1 MNDSGPK
8 ISENS
13 RLDPL
18 IVFDRCTVWFR
29 LASPVVVALF
39 AFAAVVIPSARLTAQ
54 TPQPERRSVEG
65 RVVRPAPFLEG
76 DTAAVVTV
84 PDLWVTLHRVA
95 PNLAGPLD
103 SLRTDRDGRYRFRY
117 SPSGGPEAIY
127 FVSASYGGIAYFTNP
142 LRGLETTGAEAEIA
156 VFDTTS
162 RAFPLTVRGRHLIVG
177 SLDTTGFRTVV
188 EIFEISNDSTRTLIA
203 NESPDADPTWVIPV
217 PLAARDVK
225 AGQGDLPADAFV
237 QSEGKVSLYA
247 ALAPG
252 LKQLS
257 ISYSVAEKDFPLE
270 LTITGGAVVLE
281 VLLEEAEARVN
292 GASLLATEPVALE
305 GRQFQRYLAQD
316 VRAGNSIVV
325 EAPGAGLGGR
335 GLYVTVLLSAI
346 GFLMLLALL
355 RAGIRKQKPIEQ
367 TGVRVSPVSDVP
379 TPQRL
384 AREIADLD
392 AAFAAHAQPS
402 DTMKAA
408 YERRRVELAAVLR
421 EELAATGS
429 RV

>member
-1 MNDSGPK
+1 
-8 ISENS
+8 
-13 RLDPL
+13 
-18 IVFDRCTVWFR
+18 VFDRLTGRFR
-29 LASPVVVALF
+29 LASRVAVALF
-39 AFAAVVIPSARLTAQ
+39 ALAAVAMASTRLTAQ

-65 RVVRPAPFLEG
+65 RVVRPAPFLAG

-95 PNLAGPLD
+95 PNLQGPID
-103 SLRTDRDGRYRFRY
+103 SMRTDREGRYRFRF

-127 FVSASYGGIAYFTNP
+127 FASASYGGIAYFTNP
-142 LRGLETTGAEAEIA
+142 LRGLATTGAEAEIA

-203 NESPDADPTWVIPV
+203 NETPDADATWVIPV

-237 QSEGKVSLYA
+237 QSPGKVSLFA

-257 ISYSVAEKDFPLE
+257 ISYSVSEKDFPLE
-270 LTITGGAVVLE
+270 LAITDGAVVLE

-292 GASLLATEPVALE
+292 GANLLATEPVALE

-316 VRAGNSIVV
+316 VRAGDSIVV
-325 EAPGAGLGGR
+325 EAPGVGLGGR
-335 GLYVTVLLSAI
+335 GLYVTVLLGSI

-355 RAGIRKQKPIEQ
+355 RSGIRKQKPIEQ
-367 TGVRVSPVSDVP
+367 TGIRVSPISDVP
-379 TPQRL
+379 TPERL

-392 AAFAAHAQPS
+392 AAYAAHAQPS
-402 DTMKAA
+402 ESMQVA
-408 YERRRVELAAVLR
+408 YERRRAELTAVLR
-421 EELAATGS
+421 EELAATGA

>member
-1 MNDSGPK
+1 M
-8 ISENS
+8 
-13 RLDPL
+13 
-18 IVFDRCTVWFR
+18 
-29 LASPVVVALF
+29 
-39 AFAAVVIPSARLTAQ
+39 
-54 TPQPERRSVEG
+54 
-65 RVVRPAPFLEG
+65 
-76 DTAAVVTV
+76 
-84 PDLWVTLHRVA
+84 
-95 PNLAGPLD
+95 
-103 SLRTDRDGRYRFRY
+103 RTDREGRYRFRF

-127 FVSASYGGIAYFTNP
+127 FASASYGGIAYFTNP
-142 LRGLETTGAEAEIA
+142 LRGLATTGAEAEIA

-203 NESPDADPTWVIPV
+203 NETPDADATWVIPV

-237 QSEGKVSLYA
+237 QSPGKVSLFA

-257 ISYSVAEKDFPLE
+257 ISYAVSEKDFPLE
-270 LTITGGAVVLE
+270 LAITDGAVVLE

-292 GASLLATEPVALE
+292 GANLLATEPVALE

-316 VRAGNSIVV
+316 VRAGDSIVV
-325 EAPGAGLGGR
+325 EAPGVGLGGR
-335 GLYVTVLLSAI
+335 GLYVTVLLGSI

-355 RAGIRKQKPIEQ
+355 RSGIRKQKPIEQ
-367 TGVRVSPVSDVP
+367 TGIRVSPISDVP
-379 TPQRL
+379 TPERL

-392 AAFAAHAQPS
+392 AAYAAHAQPS
-402 DTMKAA
+402 ESMQVA
-408 YERRRVELAAVLR
+408 YERRRAELTAVLR
-421 EELAATGS
+421 EELAATGA